1 MHNRYLNIRM
11 GAGKPPQKF
20 ELHFQKDISEQIKCM
35 KTDQLMDLFV
45 AILNSLSI
53 SFVLMTEY
61 NTEFIQ
67 LFNSLGKAL
76 AEEMKPVKMD
86 SHSFDNM
93 AGVSKSLDN
102 PFLIGLRNDSLD
114 KKNMLGVL

>member
-1 MHNRYLNIRM
+1 M

-20 ELHFQKDISEQIKCM
+20 ELNFQKDISEQIKCM

-67 LFNSLGKAL
+67 LFNSFGKAL
-76 AEEMKPVKMD
+76 AEGMKTVKMD
-86 SHSFDNM
+86 SPSFDNM
-93 AGVSKSLDN
+93 AGVSKSLE
-102 PFLIGLRNDSLD
+102 IH
-114 KKNMLGVL
+114 V